1 MAATEGSSRHQI
13 AVALL
18 SGVAARDILALCDC
32 KSPDTCALAWRAAV
46 ERIEAL
52 RLEVGKYRD
61 ALIAERKG

>member
-1 MAATEGSSRHQI
+1 MAATGETSRHQI
-13 AVALL
+13 AIALL
-18 SGVAARDILALCDC
+18 SVVTARDILALCDC
-32 KSPDTCALAWRAAV
+32 RSPESCSLAWGGII